1 MESSDESDDEC
12 SSDSKTP
19 QAIYKEHE
27 WGNEDS
33 ISEPPT
39 GQNFKSKNEMFAVAA
54 TKLKK
59 VYRKIQSKQ

>member
-12 SSDSKTP
+12 SSDNKTP
-19 QAIYKEHE
+19 QAIFKEHE

-39 GQNFKSKNEMFAVAA
+39 GQHFKSKN
-54 TKLKK
+54 
-59 VYRKIQSKQ
+59 